1 MSEFS
6 GSTWLHSWP
15 IPDSIILIARWDGI
29 CPEGSDVGP
38 GGGKEW
44 QDGGVLGLIL
54 ILILYYSRVNMV
66 MDILGIK
73 I

>member
-1 MSEFS
+1 M
-6 GSTWLHSWP
+6 
-15 IPDSIILIARWDGI
+15 
-29 CPEGSDVGP
+29 GP